1 MRIGKEEDQK
11 CFWRNYGWKL
21 SKPEEG
27 NRFSGLG
34 NTEGPKQISSRHIII
49 KVVKVKNRERV
60 LKVAREKQR
69 VNYKEIPTSL
79 STDFSAETV

>member
-1 MRIGKEEDQK
+1 MAQLKWQK
-11 CFWRNYGWKL
+11 
-21 SKPEEG
+21 
-27 NRFSGLG
+27 
-34 NTEGPKQISSRHIII
+34 IDI
-49 KVVKVKNRERV
+49 KKI